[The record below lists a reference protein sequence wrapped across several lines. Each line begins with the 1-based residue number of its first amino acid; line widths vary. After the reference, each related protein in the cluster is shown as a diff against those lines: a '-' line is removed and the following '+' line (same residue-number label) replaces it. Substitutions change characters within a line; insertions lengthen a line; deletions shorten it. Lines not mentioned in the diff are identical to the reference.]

1 MSKQLELSEQNLA
14 DIKAHSESR
23 MTLTDLVKVLEQ
35 DEIVVYMVSPFRPT
49 ETYLRIDVI
58 RDDFERYME
67 LHRAPEPI
75 NGEWQP
81 REYAYVQY

>member
-1 MSKQLELSEQNLA
+1 MAQLELSEKNLA

-49 ETYLRIDVI
+49 GTSLRIDVI

-67 LHRAPEPI
+67 LQRAPGPI
-75 NGEWQP
+75 DGKWQP
-81 REYAYVQY
+81 MEYAYVQY